1 MTETLLV
8 DTDRINE
15 ENYREIIKGIVEDLE
30 EKGYKAYKQIT
41 EYLISG
47 EIGYISSYKECRSRI
62 QKIDRRDIIEYMLKE
77 FIKWDHLEWIMA
89 VQLLELV

>member
-1 MTETLLV
+1 MTETILV
-8 DTDRINE
+8 DTDKINE
-15 ENYREIIKGIVEDLE
+15 ENSREIIKEIVADLE

-62 QKIDRRDIIEYMLKE
+62 QKLDRRDIIEYMLKD
-77 FIKWDHLEWIMA
+77 FVK
-89 VQLLELV
+89 

>member
-15 ENYREIIKGIVEDLE
+15 ENSREIIKSIVIDLE

-62 QKIDRRDIIEYMLKE
+62 QKLDRRDVIEYMLKD
-77 FIKWDHLEWIMA
+77 FVK
-89 VQLLELV
+89 